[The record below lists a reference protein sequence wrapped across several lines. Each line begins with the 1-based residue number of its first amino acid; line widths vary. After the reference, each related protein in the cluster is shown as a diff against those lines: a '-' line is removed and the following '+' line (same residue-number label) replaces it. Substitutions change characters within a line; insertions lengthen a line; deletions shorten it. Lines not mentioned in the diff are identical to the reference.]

1 MGTMDDKAA
10 KRKFQRELNSGAV
23 SLVLL
28 GLLAR
33 RGKPMYGYE
42 IAKRLEATGGGAL
55 PMNQGALYPAL
66 RSLEKQG
73 LLASRVEPSLSGP
86 PRKYYQITKQ
96 GRHCL
101 RSWTQIWQQTTQF
114 VDSVLGGHHESNTA
128 RAGSRVSKSS

>member
-1 MGTMDDKAA
+1 MDDEAA
-10 KRKFQRELNSGAV
+10 RRKFQRELNSGAV

-33 RGKPMYGYE
+33 RGKSMYGYE
-42 IAKRLEATGGGAL
+42 IAKRLEEIGGGQL
-55 PMNQGALYPAL
+55 PMNQGALYPTL
-66 RSLEKQG
+66 RSLEKHG
-73 LLASRVEPSLSGP
+73 LLASSVEPSVSGP

-114 VDSVLGGHHESNTA
+114 VDSVLRGHHESNTT
-128 RAGSRVSKSS
+128 RAGSRVSKGS